1 MFLTIKRSNIS
12 DCLTP
17 LIMPSGCPCRG
28 TALPCPDGC
37 REAMPEAPK
46 SHFLK
51 GGLSACKRYPFGL
64 QKTTF
69 CEPKDDLLESPEKQP
84 FATAAVCRRRMR
96 PRFRQKYLTAKS
108 QNGISRDSICPQRQN
123 ATQRA
128 KKAEA
133 RTKKPHGENMRR
145 KGRKTPQAEKPC
157 GSAAGKQGISNAM
170 PHTYNI
176 YSAQRAENSE
186 QEIILV

>member
-12 DCLTP
+12 ERLTP

-37 REAMPEAPK
+37 HEAMPEAPK

-69 CEPKDDLLESPEKQP
+69 CEPKDGLLESPEKQP

-96 PRFRQKYLTAKS
+96 PRFRQKYLTTKKKKQHKPRQHLSAAAKCNTEGKKGGS
-108 QNGISRDSICPQRQN
+108 TDEKVPRQEYAPERPQNAAGGKTMRQRRRKTRHPQR
-123 ATQRA
+123 
-128 KKAEA
+128 
-133 RTKKPHGENMRR
+133 H
-145 KGRKTPQAEKPC
+145 
-157 GSAAGKQGISNAM
+157 AAHI
-170 PHTYNI
+170 
-176 YSAQRAENSE
+176 
-186 QEIILV
+186 

>member
-17 LIMPSGCPCRG
+17 LIMLSGCPCRG

-37 REAMPEAPK
+37 REAMPEAAK

-69 CEPKDDLLESPEKQP
+69 CEPKDGLLESPEKQS

-108 QNGISRDSICPQRQN
+108 RNSTSRGSICQQRQN
-123 ATQRA
+123 TTQRA
-128 KKAEA
+128 K
-133 RTKKPHGENMRR
+133 RR
-145 KGRKTPQAEKPC
+145 KYGRKSPTARIC
-157 GSAAGKQGISNAM
+157 AGKTEKRRRRKNHAAAQPKNEAAATPCLTHIIYIAHNA
-170 PHTYNI
+170 PKTANK
-176 YSAQRAENSE
+176 R
-186 QEIILV
+186 

>member
-69 CEPKDDLLESPEKQP
+69 CEPKDGLLESPKKQP

-96 PRFRQKYLTAKS
+96 PRFQQKYLTAKS
-108 QNGISRDSICPQRQN
+108 QNDISRDSICPQRQN

-128 KKAEA
+128 KKTET
-133 RTKKPHGENMRR
+133 RTKKSGSENMRR
-145 KGRKTPQAEKPC
+145 NGSKTPQAEKPC
-157 GSAAGKQGISNAM
+157 GSAAGKQSRRNAM

>member
-12 DCLTP
+12 ERLTP

-69 CEPKDDLLESPEKQP
+69 CESKDDLLESPKKTVLCNGSSLPSKNAATISAEISDGKKPKRHKPRQHLPAATKRNTAGEKGGSTDEK
-84 FATAAVCRRRMR
+84 A
-96 PRFRQKYLTAKS
+96 PRQEYAPERQKNAAGGKTMR
-108 QNGISRDSICPQRQN
+108 QPSRKTGPPQRN
-123 ATQRA
+123 AA
-128 KKAEA
+128 
-133 RTKKPHGENMRR
+133 H
-145 KGRKTPQAEKPC
+145 
-157 GSAAGKQGISNAM
+157 I
-170 PHTYNI
+170 
-176 YSAQRAENSE
+176 
-186 QEIILV
+186 

>member
-12 DCLTP
+12 DRLTP

-37 REAMPEAPK
+37 RKAMPEAAK

-69 CEPKDDLLESPEKQP
+69 CEPKDGLLESHEKQP

-108 QNGISRDSICPQRQN
+108 QNSISRGSISPQRQN
-123 ATQRA
+123 ATQRT

-133 RTKKPHGENMRR
+133 RTKKSGSEKRR
-145 KGRKTPQAEKPC
+145 RNGRKTPQAKKPC
-157 GSAAGKQGISNAM
+157 GSAAEKRGHRNAM

>member
-12 DCLTP
+12 ERLTP

-37 REAMPEAPK
+37 RETMPEAPK

-69 CEPKDDLLESPEKQP
+69 CEPKDGLLESPEKQP

-96 PRFRQKYLTAKS
+96 PRFRQKYLTAKKQKQHKPRQHLPAATKRNTAGEKGGS
-108 QNGISRDSICPQRQN
+108 TDEKAPRQEYAPERQENAAGGKTMRQHRRKTGPPQR
-123 ATQRA
+123 
-128 KKAEA
+128 
-133 RTKKPHGENMRR
+133 H
-145 KGRKTPQAEKPC
+145 
-157 GSAAGKQGISNAM
+157 AAHI
-170 PHTYNI
+170 
-176 YSAQRAENSE
+176 
-186 QEIILV
+186 

>member
-17 LIMPSGCPCRG
+17 LIMPSGCP
-28 TALPCPDGC
+28 DGC
-37 REAMPEAPK
+37 CEAMSEAPK

-69 CEPKDDLLESPEKQP
+69 CEPKDGLLESHEKQP

-96 PRFRQKYLTAKS
+96 PRFRQKYLTAKKKK
-108 QNGISRDSICPQRQN
+108 QHKPRQHLP
-123 ATQRA
+123 AAA
-128 KKAEA
+128 KRNTAGEKGGSTDE
-133 RTKKPHGENMRR
+133 KPHGKNMRR

-157 GSAAGKQGISNAM
+157 GSTAGKQGIRNAM

>member
-37 REAMPEAPK
+37 RETMPEAPK

-69 CEPKDDLLESPEKQP
+69 CEPKDGLLESTEKQSV
-84 FATAAVCRRRMR
+84 ATAAVCRRRMR

-108 QNGISRDSICPQRQN
+108 RNSTSRGSICPQQQN
-123 ATQRA
+123 ATQRT

-133 RTKKPHGENMRR
+133 RTKKAPRQEYAPKRPQNAAGGKTMRQR
-145 KGRKTPQAEKPC
+145 SRKTRHPQRH
-157 GSAAGKQGISNAM
+157 AAHI
-170 PHTYNI
+170 I
-176 YSAQRAENSE
+176 Y
-186 QEIILV
+186 I

>member
-12 DCLTP
+12 DRLTP

-51 GGLSACKRYPFGL
+51 GGLSACERYPFGL
-64 QKTTF
+64 QKAVF
-69 CEPKDDLLESPEKQP
+69 CEPKDGLLESPEKQP

-96 PRFRQKYLTAKS
+96 PRFRQKYLTAKKPKRHKPRS
-108 QNGISRDSICPQRQN
+108 VCPQQQN

-133 RTKKPHGENMRR
+133 RTKNHTVRICAGK
-145 KGRKTPQAEKPC
+145 AEKRRRQKNH
-157 GSAAGKQGISNAM
+157 AAAQSENKAAATPRCTHIIYIAHNA
-170 PHTYNI
+170 PKTANK
-176 YSAQRAENSE
+176 R
-186 QEIILV
+186 

>member
-12 DCLTP
+12 ERLTP

-69 CEPKDDLLESPEKQP
+69 CEPKDDLLESPEKQS

-108 QNGISRDSICPQRQN
+108 QNSISRDSICPQRQN

-133 RTKKPHGENMRR
+133 RTKSPTARICAGKAEKRRRR
-145 KGRKTPQAEKPC
+145 KNHAAAQTENKASATPCRTHIIYIAHNAPKTANK
-157 GSAAGKQGISNAM
+157 
-170 PHTYNI
+170 
-176 YSAQRAENSE
+176 R
-186 QEIILV
+186 

>member
-12 DCLTP
+12 DHPAP

-69 CEPKDDLLESPEKQP
+69 CEPKDGLLESPEKTALCNGSGLP
-84 FATAAVCRRRMR
+84 PKNAAT
-96 PRFRQKYLTAKS
+96 
-108 QNGISRDSICPQRQN
+108 IS
-123 ATQRA
+123 
-128 KKAEA
+128 AEA
-133 RTKKPHGENMRR
+133 FDSGRTKIP
-145 KGRKTPQAEKPC
+145 
-157 GSAAGKQGISNAM
+157 
-170 PHTYNI
+170 
-176 YSAQRAENSE
+176 
-186 QEIILV
+186 

>member
-37 REAMPEAPK
+37 RKAMSEAPK

-96 PRFRQKYLTAKS
+96 PRFRQKYLTAKKQKQHKPRS
-108 QNGISRDSICPQRQN
+108 VCPQQQN
-123 ATQRA
+123 ATQRT

-157 GSAAGKQGISNAM
+157 GSTAGKQGISNAM

>member
-69 CEPKDDLLESPEKQP
+69 CEPKDGLLESPKKQP

-96 PRFRQKYLTAKS
+96 PRFRQKYLTAKKQKQHKPRS
-108 QNGISRDSICPQRQN
+108 VCPQQQN

-133 RTKKPHGENMRR
+133 RTKKAPRQEYAPKRPQNAAGGKTMRQR
-145 KGRKTPQAEKPC
+145 SRKTRHPQRH
-157 GSAAGKQGISNAM
+157 AAHI
-170 PHTYNI
+170 
-176 YSAQRAENSE
+176 
-186 QEIILV
+186 

>member
-12 DCLTP
+12 DHPAP

-69 CEPKDDLLESPEKQP
+69 CKPKDGLLESPEKQP

-108 QNGISRDSICPQRQN
+108 QNGTSRGSICQQRQN
-123 ATQRA
+123 TTQRA

-133 RTKKPHGENMRR
+133 RTKKPHGKNMRR

-157 GSAAGKQGISNAM
+157 GSTAGKQGRRNAI

-176 YSAQRAENSE
+176 YSAQCAENSE

>member
-12 DCLTP
+12 ERLTP

-69 CEPKDDLLESPEKQP
+69 CEPKDGLLESTEKTVRCNGSGLP
-84 FATAAVCRRRMR
+84 SKNAAT
-96 PRFRQKYLTAKS
+96 
-108 QNGISRDSICPQRQN
+108 ISAEISDG
-123 ATQRA
+123 
-128 KKAEA
+128 KKAETA
-133 RTKKPHGENMRR
+133 QAAIASVSSDKTQHSGRKRR
-145 KGRKTPQAEKPC
+145 KHGRKKKTRREHAPERLKNSAGGKTMRQRSRKTRPPQRHA
-157 GSAAGKQGISNAM
+157 SHI
-170 PHTYNI
+170 
-176 YSAQRAENSE
+176 
-186 QEIILV
+186 

>member
-12 DCLTP
+12 ERLTP

-69 CEPKDDLLESPEKQP
+69 CEPKDGLLESTEKTVRCNGSGLP
-84 FATAAVCRRRMR
+84 SKNAAT
-96 PRFRQKYLTAKS
+96 
-108 QNGISRDSICPQRQN
+108 ISAEISDG
-123 ATQRA
+123 
-128 KKAEA
+128 KKAETA
-133 RTKKPHGENMRR
+133 QAAIASVSSDKTQHSGRKRR
-145 KGRKTPQAEKPC
+145 KHGRKKTRREHAPERLKNSAGGKTMRQRSRKTRPPQRHA
-157 GSAAGKQGISNAM
+157 SHI
-170 PHTYNI
+170 
-176 YSAQRAENSE
+176 
-186 QEIILV
+186 

>member
-37 REAMPEAPK
+37 REAMPESPK

-69 CEPKDDLLESPEKQP
+69 CEPKDDLLESHEKQP

-108 QNGISRDSICPQRQN
+108 QNGISRGSICPQRQN

-128 KKAEA
+128 KKTEA
-133 RTKKPHGENMRR
+133 RTKKSGSEKRRRNGRKRRRR
-145 KGRKTPQAEKPC
+145 KNHAAAQPKNEAAATPCLTHIIYIAHNAPKTANK
-157 GSAAGKQGISNAM
+157 
-170 PHTYNI
+170 
-176 YSAQRAENSE
+176 R
-186 QEIILV
+186 

>member
-12 DCLTP
+12 ERLTP

-84 FATAAVCRRRMR
+84 FATAAVCRRKMR

-108 QNGISRDSICPQRQN
+108 QNGISRGSICPQQQN

-128 KKAEA
+128 KKAGA
-133 RTKKPHGENMRR
+133 RTKKPHGEKRR
-145 KGRKTPQAEKPC
+145 RNGRKTPQAEKPC
-157 GSAAGKQGISNAM
+157 GNAAEKRGRRNAM

-176 YSAQRAENSE
+176 YSAQRAESSE

>member
-12 DCLTP
+12 ERLTP

-28 TALPCPDGC
+28 TALPCPDGR
-37 REAMPEAPK
+37 REAMPEAAK

-84 FATAAVCRRRMR
+84 FATAAVCRRRTR
-96 PRFRQKYLTAKS
+96 PRFRQKYLTAKKPKQHKPRS
-108 QNGISRDSICPQRQN
+108 VCPQQQN

-128 KKAEA
+128 KKAGA
-133 RTKKPHGENMRR
+133 RTKKAPRQEYAPERLKNAAGGKTMRQR
-145 KGRKTPQAEKPC
+145 SRKTRPPQRH
-157 GSAAGKQGISNAM
+157 AAHI
-170 PHTYNI
+170 
-176 YSAQRAENSE
+176 
-186 QEIILV
+186 

>member
-12 DCLTP
+12 ERLTP
-17 LIMPSGCPCRG
+17 LIMPSGCPSRG

-37 REAMPEAPK
+37 REAMSEAPK

-69 CEPKDDLLESPEKQP
+69 CEPKDGLLESPKKQP

-108 QNGISRDSICPQRQN
+108 QNDISRDSICPQRQN

-128 KKAEA
+128 KKTET
-133 RTKKPHGENMRR
+133 RTKKSSSENMRR
-145 KGRKTPQAEKPC
+145 NGSKTPQAEKPC
-157 GSAAGKQGISNAM
+157 GSAAGKQSRRNAM

>member
-12 DCLTP
+12 ERLTP
-17 LIMPSGCPCRG
+17 LIMPLGCPCRG

-37 REAMPEAPK
+37 HEAMPEAPK

-96 PRFRQKYLTAKS
+96 PRFRQKYLTAKKQKQHKPRS
-108 QNGISRDSICPQRQN
+108 VCPQRQN

-133 RTKKPHGENMRR
+133 RTKKSRSEKRR
-145 KGRKTPQAEKPC
+145 RNGRKTPQAEKPC
-157 GSAAGKQGISNAM
+157 GSAAEKRGRRNAM

>member
-12 DCLTP
+12 ERLTP

-37 REAMPEAPK
+37 HEAMPEAPK

-69 CEPKDDLLESPEKQP
+69 CEPKDGLSESTEKQS

-96 PRFRQKYLTAKS
+96 PRFRQKYLTAKK
-108 QNGISRDSICPQRQN
+108 QKQHKPRQHLPA
-123 ATQRA
+123 ATKRNTA
-128 KKAEA
+128 GEKDGSTDEK
-133 RTKKPHGENMRR
+133 THGENMRR
-145 KGRKTPQAEKPC
+145 KGRKTPQAEKSC
-157 GSAAGKQGISNAM
+157 GSAAGKQGIRNAM

>member
-1 MFLTIKRSNIS
+1 MFITIKRSNIS

-69 CEPKDDLLESPEKQP
+69 CEPKDGLLESPEKQP

-96 PRFRQKYLTAKS
+96 PRFRQKYLTAKKQKQHKPRQHLS
-108 QNGISRDSICPQRQN
+108 AAAKCNTADEKGGSTDKKAPRQEYAPERQKNAAGGKTMRQRSRKTKPPQRH
-123 ATQRA
+123 AS
-128 KKAEA
+128 
-133 RTKKPHGENMRR
+133 H
-145 KGRKTPQAEKPC
+145 
-157 GSAAGKQGISNAM
+157 I
-170 PHTYNI
+170 
-176 YSAQRAENSE
+176 
-186 QEIILV
+186 

>member
-1 MFLTIKRSNIS
+1 MFLNDKKEQYFRPS
-12 DCLTP
+12 DSSYYA
-17 LIMPSGCPCRG
+17 SGCPCRG

-69 CEPKDDLLESPEKQP
+69 CEPKDGLLGKPRKTVLCNGSSLPPKNA
-84 FATAAVCRRRMR
+84 ATISAEISDGKKAKTAQAAERLSAAAKCN
-96 PRFRQKYLTAKS
+96 TA
-108 QNGISRDSICPQRQN
+108 GE
-123 ATQRA
+123 
-128 KKAEA
+128 KAEA
-133 RTKKPHGENMRR
+133 RTKKSGSEKRR
-145 KGRKTPQAEKPC
+145 RNRQKTPQAEKPC
-157 GSAAGKQGISNAM
+157 GSTAGKQGRRNAI

-176 YSAQRAENSE
+176 
-186 QEIILV
+186 

>member
-12 DCLTP
+12 ERLTP
-17 LIMPSGCPCRG
+17 LIMPSWCPCRG

-37 REAMPEAPK
+37 REAMPEASK

-51 GGLSACKRYPFGL
+51 GGLSACKRYSFRL

-69 CEPKDDLLESPEKQP
+69 CEPKDGLLESPEKQP

-96 PRFRQKYLTAKS
+96 PQFRQKYLTAKS
-108 QNGISRDSICPQRQN
+108 QNGISRGSICPQRQN
-123 ATQRA
+123 TTQRA

-133 RTKKPHGENMRR
+133 RTKKPHGKNMRR

-157 GSAAGKQGISNAM
+157 GSADGKQGIRNAM

>member
-12 DCLTP
+12 ERLTP
-17 LIMPSGCPCRG
+17 LIMPLGCPCRG

-108 QNGISRDSICPQRQN
+108 QNSTSRGSICQQRQST
-123 ATQRA
+123 TQRA

-133 RTKKPHGENMRR
+133 RTKKSRSEKRR
-145 KGRKTPQAEKPC
+145 RNGRKTPQAEKPC
-157 GSAAGKQGISNAM
+157 GSAAEKRGRRNAM

>member
-17 LIMPSGCPCRG
+17 LIMPLGCPCRG

-108 QNGISRDSICPQRQN
+108 QNSTSRGSICQQRQST
-123 ATQRA
+123 TQRA

-133 RTKKPHGENMRR
+133 RTKKSRSEKRR
-145 KGRKTPQAEKPC
+145 RNGRKTPQAEKPC
-157 GSAAGKQGISNAM
+157 GSAAEKRGRRNAM

>member
-12 DCLTP
+12 ECLTP

-51 GGLSACKRYPFGL
+51 GGLSACKRYPFRL

-84 FATAAVCRRRMR
+84 FATAAVCRQRMR
-96 PRFRQKYLTAKS
+96 PRFRQKYLTAKKAETAQAAERLS
-108 QNGISRDSICPQRQN
+108 AATKRNTAGEKGGSTDEKAPRREYAPERPQN
-123 ATQRA
+123 AAGGKTMRQRS
-128 KKAEA
+128 
-133 RTKKPHGENMRR
+133 
-145 KGRKTPQAEKPC
+145 RKTRHQ
-157 GSAAGKQGISNAM
+157 
-170 PHTYNI
+170 
-176 YSAQRAENSE
+176 QRHDAH
-186 QEIILV
+186 I

>member
-69 CEPKDDLLESPEKQP
+69 CEPKDGLLESPEKQS

-96 PRFRQKYLTAKS
+96 PRFRQKYLTAKKPETAQAAERLS
-108 QNGISRDSICPQRQN
+108 AAAKCNTADEKGGSTDEKAPRREYAPERPQN
-123 ATQRA
+123 AAGGKTMRQRS
-128 KKAEA
+128 
-133 RTKKPHGENMRR
+133 
-145 KGRKTPQAEKPC
+145 RKTRHQQRH
-157 GSAAGKQGISNAM
+157 AAHI
-170 PHTYNI
+170 
-176 YSAQRAENSE
+176 
-186 QEIILV
+186 

>member
-12 DCLTP
+12 ERLTP

-28 TALPCPDGC
+28 TALPCPDGR

-69 CEPKDDLLESPEKQP
+69 CEPKDGLLESPEKQS

-108 QNGISRDSICPQRQN
+108 QNSISRGASVRSSKMQHRG
-123 ATQRA
+123 R
-128 KKAEA
+128 K
-133 RTKKPHGENMRR
+133 RR
-145 KGRKTPQAEKPC
+145 KHGRKTPTARICAGKAEKRRRRKNHAAAQTENKASATPC
-157 GSAAGKQGISNAM
+157 RTHIIYIAHNA
-170 PHTYNI
+170 PKTANK
-176 YSAQRAENSE
+176 R
-186 QEIILV
+186 

>member
-37 REAMPEAPK
+37 CEAMSEAPK

-69 CEPKDDLLESPEKQP
+69 CEPKDGLLESHEKQP

-96 PRFRQKYLTAKS
+96 PRFRQKYLTAKKKK
-108 QNGISRDSICPQRQN
+108 QHKPRQHLPA
-123 ATQRA
+123 ATKHNTA
-128 KKAEA
+128 GEKGGSTE
-133 RTKKPHGENMRR
+133 KKPHGKNMRR

-157 GSAAGKQGISNAM
+157 GSAAVKQGRRNAI

-176 YSAQRAENSE
+176 YSAQRAKNSE
-186 QEIILV
+186 

>member
-12 DCLTP
+12 DRLTP

-96 PRFRQKYLTAKS
+96 PRFRQKYLTAKKQKQHKPRS
-108 QNGISRDSICPQRQN
+108 VCPQRQN

-133 RTKKPHGENMRR
+133 RTKKSRSEKRR
-145 KGRKTPQAEKPC
+145 RNSRKTPQAEKPC
-157 GSAAGKQGISNAM
+157 GSAAGKQGRHNAM

>member
-69 CEPKDDLLESPEKQP
+69 CEPKDGLLESPKKQP
-84 FATAAVCRRRMR
+84 FATAAVYRRRMR
-96 PRFRQKYLTAKS
+96 PRFRQKYLTAKKPKRHKTRQYLS
-108 QNGISRDSICPQRQN
+108 AAAKCNTTGEKDGSTDEKAPRREHAPERPQNAAGGKTMRQRSRKTRPPQR
-123 ATQRA
+123 
-128 KKAEA
+128 
-133 RTKKPHGENMRR
+133 H
-145 KGRKTPQAEKPC
+145 
-157 GSAAGKQGISNAM
+157 AAYI
-170 PHTYNI
+170 
-176 YSAQRAENSE
+176 
-186 QEIILV
+186 

>member
-37 REAMPEAPK
+37 REAMPEAAK

-69 CEPKDDLLESPEKQP
+69 CEPKDGLSESTEKQS

-96 PRFRQKYLTAKS
+96 PRFRQKYLTAK
-108 QNGISRDSICPQRQN
+108 
-123 ATQRA
+123 
-128 KKAEA
+128 KAEA
-133 RTKKPHGENMRR
+133 RTKKSGSEKRR
-145 KGRKTPQAEKPC
+145 RNGRKTPQAEKPC
-157 GSAAGKQGISNAM
+157 GSAAEKRGVRNAM

>member
-37 REAMPEAPK
+37 REAMSEAPK

-51 GGLSACKRYPFGL
+51 GGISACERYPFGL

-69 CEPKDDLLESPEKQP
+69 CKPKDGLLESPENSP
-84 FATAAVCRRRMR
+84 
-96 PRFRQKYLTAKS
+96 L
-108 QNGISRDSICPQRQN
+108 QRQ
-123 ATQRA
+123 Q
-128 KKAEA
+128 
-133 RTKKPHGENMRR
+133 
-145 KGRKTPQAEKPC
+145 
-157 GSAAGKQGISNAM
+157 SAAEECGHDFGR
-170 PHTYNI
+170 NI
-176 YSAQRAENSE
+176 
-186 QEIILV
+186 